1 MSRLGVLLWRNLRA
15 AGGLSRRLHDSV
27 GRTAPPALPL
37 ERSEVSESSNHGAR
51 PLYMDVQATTP
62 MDPRVLDTMLPYLT
76 SLYGNPHSRT
86 HAYGWEAEEA
96 VEAARKQ
103 VADLIGADPREIVF
117 TSGATESNN
126 MAIKGVARFYKAKK
140 SHVITTQ
147 IEHKCVLD
155 SCRALESEGMD
166 ITYLPVGTNG
176 IINLEE
182 LESAMRPET
191 SLVSVMTVNNEIGV
205 RQPVEEIGL
214 FRTLSLATC
223 VYTWLGFQVRCVAPE
238 KSSFT
243 LMLLRLWGRFQW
255 M

>member
-147 IEHKCVLD
+147 I
-155 SCRALESEGMD
+155 
-166 ITYLPVGTNG
+166 
-176 IINLEE
+176 
-182 LESAMRPET
+182 
-191 SLVSVMTVNNEIGV
+191 VSVE
-205 RQPVEEIGL
+205 REEWVWPDIL
-214 FRTLSLATC
+214 WVSLRNTSVCWTRAELWRVKEWTSRTSQLART
-223 VYTWLGFQVRCVAPE
+223 G
-238 KSSFT
+238 SSI
-243 LMLLRLWGRFQW
+243 LR
-255 M
+255 